1 VKQLDF
7 PPIFCKGLAWN
18 MCHQPLGS
26 GKLLLFIFLGCAV
39 TTEILVICSLKKSY
53 VLADWSSENEALS
66 DTLHPGKKLLLLSL
80 IFKFKKH
87 IT

>member
-1 VKQLDF
+1 MEHVPSTFRKWEAAAF
-7 PPIFCKGLAWN
+7 Y
-18 MCHQPLGS
+18 
-26 GKLLLFIFLGCAV
+26 FLGCAV